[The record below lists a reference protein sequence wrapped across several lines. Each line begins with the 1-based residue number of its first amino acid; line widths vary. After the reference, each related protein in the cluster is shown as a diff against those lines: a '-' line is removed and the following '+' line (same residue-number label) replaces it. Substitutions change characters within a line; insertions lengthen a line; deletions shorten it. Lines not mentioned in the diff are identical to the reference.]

1 VRHRAARPS
10 FTVEIKHRRQK
21 PAQALTTGK
30 IAKRESCPWQ
40 GQLGQEQG
48 ASAQTALPP
57 NLGGLFNVNLA
68 MASRSP
74 SHTVDRSDTR
84 DCTPLAELPTRR
96 ILPSILSAQAAAPT
110 LNQEVG
116 ELIIQRHRTKSQKVK
131 VSRRALLPAPEAT
144 PYDKPTG
151 HSTTVLEGE
160 TSLGNTPD
168 VSGSVPADKH
178 REMRAVAPLI
188 VVDLREAEAVA
199 ENCMRAPGW
208 HASRGTP
215 RRTHRGGGTMPL
227 RRGERWKRR
236 LPKVCW

>member
-1 VRHRAARPS
+1 VRHRAAKPS
-10 FTVEIKHRRQK
+10 FTVEIKRKRQK
-21 PAQALTTGK
+21 SAQALTTGK
-30 IAKRESCPWQ
+30 ITKRESCPWQ

-84 DCTPLAELPTRR
+84 DSTPLAELPTRR
-96 ILPSILSAQAAAPT
+96 ILPSILSAQAAALP
-110 LNQEVG
+110 LDQEVG

-131 VSRRALLPAPEAT
+131 VNRRALLPAPEAT
-144 PYDKPTG
+144 PYGKPTG

-168 VSGSVPADKH
+168 VSGSVLADKQ
-178 REMRAVAPLI
+178 RDVRAVAPLI
-188 VVDLREAEAVA
+188 VLDLSEAEEVV
-199 ENCMRAPGW
+199 ENCMRARRGR
-208 HASRGTP
+208 ASRETLRGAQ
-215 RRTHRGGGTMPL
+215 RGGGPTPL